1 MRNLQAFAL
10 VPSYK
15 KMLQQDSSDIAA
27 CMLSSVLASLFIA
40 DVPDAEVP
48 LQAGSAVV
56 RTAQVGSDTNT
67 LAADAA
73 LNQALAAD
81 SNAKPQVL

>member
-1 MRNLQAFAL
+1 
-10 VPSYK
+10 
-15 KMLQQDSSDIAA
+15 
-27 CMLSSVLASLFIA
+27 MLSIVLASLFIA

-48 LQAGSAVV
+48 LPAGSAVV

-67 LAADAA
+67 LAAVTAPK
-73 LNQALAAD
+73 QAHAE